1 MTPIV
6 YSLKVTCAP
15 CRMTESKEQDN
26 HRPLLY
32 HPVVGYGGVREDMS
46 VKYWFMPE
54 PNGASGVPLLSFV
67 K

>member
-1 MTPIV
+1 
-6 YSLKVTCAP
+6 
-15 CRMTESKEQDN
+15 MTESKEQDN